1 MRIQHFNYIAIVNPV
16 QCLIFLNVFTSI
28 NLNFLYIYKKTKKN
42 SIEREKNRLDVLP
55 NFYYGLYAATTNGQ
69 TILSPSLEK
78 I

>member
-1 MRIQHFNYIAIVNPV
+1 MFNFFKCIYFNQPQLFI
-16 QCLIFLNVFTSI
+16 
-28 NLNFLYIYKKTKKN
+28 YIYKKTKKN